1 MPIRA
6 QPGLVCVA
14 LVACHGGASAPAV
27 PNPPGGSVQSVATQ
41 IDFVPAALLSSEQLR
56 PSLVVSGTELYFSD
70 ASEHPV
76 KRVSVSGGT
85 PTPLAYRAGAPVRLV
100 VSGGTVFWSDG
111 GRLFRTSIDTRETTL
126 LASGNLETSPTLLA
140 EGDAVY
146 WVRTVSSGDCSPACI
161 HRIER
166 IAGGTTSVVAEARQ
180 EISGFVQE
188 TAWVYWAER
197 GFGPASATCNCGSA
211 VKKAPKAGGPATL
224 LVDGT
229 LNGLFPPPPPPFI
242 QAGWSPSANVA
253 LSGGSVIFSDGVRIL
268 SIPLAGGSVSIV
280 ATLVTPRPRA
290 LVADATSVFW
300 IDDRSAST
308 AALPAGTP
316 AVLATELTAP
326 VDLFLDATGLLVA
339 DRGGPLGCCLAV
351 GAGTILQIPRTGGEV
366 VVRAAHLDAPTSVS
380 TDGDSLYWTEAW
392 RVGSM
397 PAA

>member
-1 MPIRA
+1 MTKSQRIGSVCSRKSPSLLAAKRRRSTGAHARA
-6 QPGLVCVA
+6 LGLERQPGKPFLERNRS
-14 LVACHGGASAPAV
+14 GGR
-27 PNPPGGSVQSVATQ
+27 
-41 IDFVPAALLSSEQLR
+41 SSMA
-56 PSLVVSGTELYFSD
+56 GELYFSD

-85 PTPLAYRAGAPVRLV
+85 PTPLAYRGGAPVRLV

-111 GRLFRTSIDTRETTL
+111 GRLFRTSIETRETTL

-180 EISGFVQE
+180 EISGFIQD

-197 GFGPASATCNCGSA
+197 GFGPASATCNCGSG

-280 ATLVTPRPRA
+280 ATLVTPRP
-290 LVADATSVFW
+290 
-300 IDDRSAST
+300 
-308 AALPAGTP
+308 
-316 AVLATELTAP
+316 
-326 VDLFLDATGLLVA
+326 
-339 DRGGPLGCCLAV
+339 
-351 GAGTILQIPRTGGEV
+351 
-366 VVRAAHLDAPTSVS
+366 
-380 TDGDSLYWTEAW
+380 
-392 RVGSM
+392 
-397 PAA
+397 